1 MHIYITHKVVST
13 KVRSYMQEFCQTVKE
28 QSNVVYRVDC
38 KECLAFYVG
47 MTTRQLS
54 QRLKELKCQASSALY
69 RHGEETQ
76 HEVDFQNPI
85 ILDKDTIKT
94 RLLIKESLHIQ
105 DYGASK
111 SLNRNLG
118 SFEARLCIPLHLLAC
133 ILKTICK

>member
-1 MHIYITHKVVST
+1 MLCFFTMTKEGTAILALMH
-13 KVRSYMQEFCQTVKE
+13 F
-28 QSNVVYRVDC
+28 QS
-38 KECLAFYVG
+38 LA
-47 MTTRQLS
+47 QLS
-54 QRLKELKCQASSALY
+54 GCHTNIESRAILAANLIHHITLLFYSKGRLKGHKCQERSALY

-105 DYGASK
+105 DSGARK

-118 SFEARLCIPLHLLAC
+118 SFELRLW
-133 ILKTICK
+133 